1 MENVRAQLGR
11 QKRGTAA
18 TVDCRPTVPPTPFP
32 RDWSLCRA
40 GGKLGIQQGAAVGGR
55 VRGVAENQCS
65 PRRVPLTSR
74 PPCPGAA
81 QMGTGTGG
89 HPLTSPTPAPGTR
102 LSPRGPGDCGWREK
116 SAPEGGGP
124 FPGRAAL
131 VGPHPGLATPSH
143 PGESQGLRGRGLFT
157 RFICFS
163 GKVKNIRALSHIK
176 AEGHFRGRSQLKD
189 SRRRGPTATAQG
201 HLRDAPPPPA
211 TAGQS

>member
-89 HPLTSPTPAPGTR
+89 HPLTSPTPPPGTR

-143 PGESQGLRGRGLFT
+143 PGESQGLRGPGAVHTVYLLLWESQEHQGLVTHQSRG
-157 RFICFS
+157 
-163 GKVKNIRALSHIK
+163 ALP
-176 AEGHFRGRSQLKD
+176 RTL
-189 SRRRGPTATAQG
+189 TAQG
-201 HLRDAPPPPA
+201 LKEEGSHGHCPGSPQRRPPPPA